1 MGWGEEWTLGY
12 SVINSMA
19 LLVTQLPSA
28 YFLSYIIVPELFYRK
43 RYFSTITYFVVF
55 AYIITV
61 ISRIMIVYVAEP
73 FQMAHDIVCFECPKQ
88 ESLKEICFDLYKLF
102 RVYFFDN
109 FSIAFLFLTL
119 KLLVMQ
125 NEIQKK
131 TLSLEK
137 DKAENELKQL
147 KEQLNPHFLFNTLN
161 NIYALSLKNSPKT
174 TDSIGR
180 LSAILDYILYR
191 GTAASVPVQQEIELL
206 MDYIELEKL
215 RYDDRLIISFNTQI
229 TANIMIAPMILISL
243 VENAF
248 KHGAAND
255 LGHPEIH
262 ISIVANDQYFMFEI
276 LNTTRSNTANGKLEK
291 IGLDNISKQLGLLYG
306 SNHILSVKKLHDQFR
321 VKLEINL

>member
-1 MGWGEEWTLGY
+1 MGWGEDWTLGY
-12 SVINSMA
+12 SVVNSIA

-28 YFLSYIIVPELFYRK
+28 YILSYIIIPDLLHKK
-43 RYFSTITYFVVF
+43 RYFSTIAYFVVF
-55 AYIITV
+55 AYFITV

-88 ESLKEICFDLYKLF
+88 ETLKEICFDLYKLF
-102 RVYFFDN
+102 RVYFYDN

-161 NIYALSLKNSPKT
+161 NIYALSLKNSSKT

-191 GTAASVPVQQEIELL
+191 GTAVSVPVQQEIELL
-206 MDYIELEKL
+206 IDYIELEKL

-262 ISIVANDQYFMFEI
+262 ISITSNDQYFMFEI
-276 LNTTRSNTANGKLEK
+276 LNTTTSNIATGKLEK
-291 IGLDNISKQLGLLYG
+291 IGLDNISKQLDLLYG
-306 SNHILSVKKLHDQFR
+306 SDHILIVRKLHNQFR